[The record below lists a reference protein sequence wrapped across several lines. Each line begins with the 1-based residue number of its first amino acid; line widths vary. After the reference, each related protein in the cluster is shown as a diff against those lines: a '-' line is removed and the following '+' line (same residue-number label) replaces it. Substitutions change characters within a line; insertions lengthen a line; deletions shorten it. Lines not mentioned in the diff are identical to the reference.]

1 MTFDV
6 DILDVSPVK
15 VGAPLHFV
23 FADLNAR
30 KDTVTIL
37 RDLNAAYPYPRTA
50 GHASLHRLLGRE
62 NEHIIAAVMSAMASG
77 DAERAGRLM
86 TEAQALFDRFA
97 APLSPVELESPT
109 LHSVL
114 NDSAAQALTY
124 GGKGVGSQGD
134 GTVQFIARSGPD
146 AERLK
151 AYLSGTLK
159 MEAYSVTV
167 PKTEAVRRA
176 VIPLGGLGTRMYP
189 STKVVKKEFM
199 PVVDAD
205 GLAKPALL
213 VLLENLHSSGVEEI
227 CLVIRP
233 AEEAL
238 YRQLLD
244 PPEYLHRLSPELLRH
259 EGVIAEIRGK
269 VTFVYQDEPL
279 GFAHAVAQS
288 ERFSGGE
295 PTMVLLGDHLFESD
309 AEKSCLS
316 QIIQAYERHGE
327 LTVGLFEIPFE
338 CVNNYGIAKIKD
350 DALAL
355 DFLVEKPSRKFAK
368 SELSH
373 KGKYYGVF
381 LYVITPQVYA
391 ALRQGLEEWDG
402 EGELQFTAA
411 LDSVARKYGAY
422 GAILDGVRYDV
433 GLPSEYRRTVAHLGA
448 WHLEAEINK

>member
-1 MTFDV
+1 
-6 DILDVSPVK
+6 
-15 VGAPLHFV
+15 
-23 FADLNAR
+23 
-30 KDTVTIL
+30 
-37 RDLNAAYPYPRTA
+37 
-50 GHASLHRLLGRE
+50 
-62 NEHIIAAVMSAMASG
+62 
-77 DAERAGRLM
+77 M
-86 TEAQALFDRFA
+86 TEAQGLFDRYA
-97 APLSPVELESPT
+97 APLSPRELESPT

-114 NDSAAQALTY
+114 SDSAAQAFAY

-134 GTVQFIARSGPD
+134 GAVQFIAKSGPD

-159 MEAYSVTV
+159 MDAYSVTV
-167 PKTEAVRRA
+167 PKTGAVRKA

-213 VLLENLHSSGVEEI
+213 MLLEGLHDSGVDEI

-233 AEEAL
+233 ADEAL
-238 YRQLLD
+238 YAQLLE
-244 PPEYLHRLSPELLRH
+244 PPEYLHRLPPDLLRR
-259 EGVIAEIRGK
+259 EGRIAQIRAK
-269 VTFVYQDEPL
+269 VTFAYQDEPL

-295 PTMVLLGDHLFESD
+295 PSIVLLGDHLFESGT
-309 AEKSCLS
+309 EQSCLA
-316 QIIQAYERHGE
+316 QIIQAYERHGK

-338 CVNNYGIAKIKD
+338 RVGDYGVAKIKD
-350 DALAL
+350 GGLAL
-355 DFLVEKPSRKFAK
+355 DSLVEKPSQAFAE
-368 SELSH
+368 SELAH

-391 ALRQGLEEWDG
+391 ALRQGLEGAGGG
-402 EGELQFTAA
+402 EFEFTAA
-411 LDSVARKYGAY
+411 LDMVARRHGAY

-448 WHLEAEINK
+448 RRREGE